1 MKSFKQFMEQA
12 NNIRRLGDYYT
23 TKDKK
28 GRTIIKKK
36 DVPPPFDDPL
46 M

>member
-12 NNIRRLGDYYT
+12 NNIRRLGDFYT

-28 GRTIIKKK
+28 GRKLKQK
-36 DVPPPFDDPL
+36 DVPPSFDDPL